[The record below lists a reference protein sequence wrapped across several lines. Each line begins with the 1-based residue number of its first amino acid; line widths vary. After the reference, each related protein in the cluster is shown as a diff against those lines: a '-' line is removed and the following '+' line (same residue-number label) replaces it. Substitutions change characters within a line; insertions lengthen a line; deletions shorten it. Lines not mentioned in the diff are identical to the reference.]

1 MEIYCT
7 VAPMD
12 TSARKKILFVITKSN
27 WGGAQQYVFTLA
39 THFKE
44 EGFEVTVALGGTGE
58 AGAQTGLLAERLK
71 QQHIP
76 IIFLT
81 SLTRDISL
89 SREFLSFFELHR
101 IIKKINPD
109 ILHLNSSKVGG
120 IGALAGRT
128 AGIKN
133 IIFTAHGWA
142 HREARNPVSKL
153 LIWLASW
160 ATILLS
166 HKTITVSKF
175 DYHDSPVFFSRRKIH
190 VVRNG
195 IRAHHIL
202 PKKEQAMAD
211 LKTIIP
217 SFPKEIPLII
227 SVGELTKNKNHEL
240 LIGAL
245 ARITEPFFCVILGE
259 GEEHVHLEELIAT
272 YKLNDRVALPGFIP
286 NASSLL
292 PAADIFV
299 LPSRK
304 EGLPFTLLEAGMA
317 ALPVIATATGGIPE
331 ITDDQNAG
339 ILFPNED
346 VEALTLSIEK
356 LLRGKR
362 LRTELGNTL
371 KTRVLKEFSEETM
384 LQQTEKIYE

>member
-1 MEIYCT
+1 
-7 VAPMD
+7 MD
-12 TSARKKILFVITKSN
+12 TPSRKRILFVITKSN

-71 QQHIP
+71 QQNIP
-76 IIFLT
+76 IVFLA

-89 SREFLSFFELHR
+89 SREFLSFFELRR

-128 AGIKN
+128 VGIKN

-142 HREARNPVSKL
+142 HREARNPLSKL

-160 ATILLS
+160 TTILLS

-175 DYHDSPVFFSRRKIH
+175 DYQDSPVFFSRRKIH
-190 VVRNG
+190 VVQNG
-195 IRAHHIL
+195 IHADHIL
-202 PKKEQAMAD
+202 HKKEQAIAD

-217 SFPKEIPLII
+217 SLPKEIPLII

-240 LIGAL
+240 LIRAL
-245 ARITEPFFCVILGE
+245 ARVTDPFFCIIIGE
-259 GEEHVHLEELIAT
+259 GEERHTLEHLIT
-272 YKLNDRVALPGFIP
+272 KNKLGDHIKLPGFIP
-286 NASSLL
+286 NASELL
-292 PAADIFV
+292 PAADIFI

-317 ALPVIATATGGIPE
+317 ALPVIATETGGIPE
-331 ITDDQNAG
+331 ITNEQNAG
-339 ILFPNED
+339 ILFLNGD
-346 VEALTLSIEK
+346 VGALTSSIEK
-356 LLRGKR
+356 LLRDKH
-362 LRTELGNTL
+362 LRIELGNML

-384 LQQTEKIYE
+384 LEKTEKIYA